1 MDKQDEASNQ
11 IPAQVIKLG
20 PAYVAKRA
28 LFLLGWPCTWLLLVV
43 GFFALAEGDI
53 SFILFCVFVL
63 AIEAIGAFY
72 MFKTDEPGRTLIAIT
87 STFFAG
93 TLGLF
98 AATLYYSVLPALFV
112 PFFRAPLWMGVLSC
126 LLVWQLVGV
135 YLLPRVQTFKNWAGT
150 VALFGLPAAVMVPV
164 GCYMQLAEPSSQR
177 MKEVLAGPGFNYV
190 GIALGIMDFMLVVV
204 SLLAITITYP
214 RLWHK
219 LFRLKVSTPKSLD
232 LSESVQAG

>member
-11 IPAQVIKLG
+11 IPAQVIQRG
-20 PAYVAKRA
+20 PAFVAKRA
-28 LFLLGWPCTWLLLVV
+28 LFLLGWPCTWLLPLV
-43 GFFALAEGDI
+43 GFYALAERDM

-63 AIEAIGAFY
+63 SIEVIGAFY

-98 AATLYYSVLPALFV
+98 AATLYFAVLPALFV
-112 PFFRAPLWMGVLSC
+112 PFFRVPLWVGVLSC

-135 YLLPRVQTFKNWAGT
+135 YLLPRVQTFKNWVGT
-150 VALFGLPAAVMVPV
+150 VALFGLPAAVLVPV
-164 GCYMQLAEPSSQR
+164 GCYMQLAEPSSQHIR
-177 MKEVLAGPGFNYV
+177 EVLAGPGYNYV
-190 GIALGIMDFMLVVV
+190 GIVLGIMDFMLVVV

-219 LFRLKVSTPKSLD
+219 LFRLKVSAPQSAD
-232 LSESVQAG
+232 LIESGPAR